1 MDLQNQTS
9 YNLERGVVYITSEV
23 IIVLESLDPLL
34 LLVVEPRGLVAT
46 SDLVCSVMAP
56 SIAIGPGFTPDYILV
71 IYLEYS
77 WVVHS
82 LVHFFSFVVNV
93 FYLLI

>member
-1 MDLQNQTS
+1 M
-9 YNLERGVVYITSEV
+9 
-23 IIVLESLDPLL
+23 ESLDPLL
-34 LLVVEPRGLVAT
+34 LLVVEPRGLVLVAT